1 MVLELL
7 PGHKRYVVVLGR
19 NGACGQVGQDLV
31 DEVLGGGS
39 IWMPSKMKQG
49 VPKKFSYIHRV
60 TQELFGGWISNYERL
75 QVFRAEGASNSAF
88 HLDPP
93 DQTTVKL
100 SLRFG
105 FIRGP

>member
-1 MVLELL
+1 MVV
-7 PGHKRYVVVLGR
+7 PGR
-19 NGACGQVGQDLV
+19 NGACGPVGQDLV
-31 DEVLGGGS
+31 DKVLGGGV
-39 IWMPSKMKQG
+39 IRMPSKMKQG
-49 VPKKFSYIHRV
+49 VPKNSSYICRV
-60 TQELFGGWISNYERL
+60 TQELFGSWISDNERL

-105 FIRGP
+105 FV